1 MMLVMLA
8 DDDSPVS
15 VQSAGRFLL
24 NCIHCPGVKVPCMV
38 PMLMTFMVE
47 VLVGAVAGLL
57 PHQ

>member
-1 MMLVMLA
+1 MMLVRLA
-8 DDDSPVS
+8 DDESPCP

-24 NCIHCPGVKVPCMV
+24 NCIHCPVVKVPCTV
-38 PMLMTFMVE
+38 PMLMTFTVE